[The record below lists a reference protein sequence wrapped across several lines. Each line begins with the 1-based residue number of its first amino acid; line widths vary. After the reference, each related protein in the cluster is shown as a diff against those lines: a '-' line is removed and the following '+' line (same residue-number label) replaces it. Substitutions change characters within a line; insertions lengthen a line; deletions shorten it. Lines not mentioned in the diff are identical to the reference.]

1 MIRPASMSVNR
12 SPSPSHAG
20 PPVNVKGPAIFSNSQ
35 LMDVPFGMLWSDRA
49 VTLCH
54 QADGTVATERIVAAD
69 AEIMTDRARVDVPN
83 QQ

>member
-1 MIRPASMSVNR
+1 
-12 SPSPSHAG
+12 
-20 PPVNVKGPAIFSNSQ
+20 
-35 LMDVPFGMLWSDRA
+35 MDVPFGMLWSDRA